1 MQAAE
6 ERGVALEALP
16 LEVFRQAH
24 PRYDRTVYRA
34 LTPEAAVAA
43 RGAIGGTA
51 PKNVAKELAR
61 WEATLGLARRAR
73 RARKR

>member
-1 MQAAE
+1 VL
-6 ERGVALEALP
+6 GSP
-16 LEVFRQAH
+16 PRQAH